1 MTARSHCETVDL
13 GLNVNHGF
21 SISFQPC
28 HINFNI
34 KMSDTDEPLDKKMEA
49 DRKQLNVLA
58 HDGVFWH
65 DLEMLCGDN
74 ISVTGGSDKDVGLNS
89 CLFHGGHFITSHSSL
104 ESIDGINFS
113 NDNTS
118 TIRSERLGTLQHD

>member
-65 DLEMLCGDN
+65 DLEMFSDYDV
-74 ISVTGGSDKDVGLNS
+74 SVTGSSNKYISPRGNIFHSCHLIASHCGLPGVDWINLRNNNASAIGS
-89 CLFHGGHFITSHSSL
+89 
-104 ESIDGINFS
+104 
-113 NDNTS
+113 
-118 TIRSERLGTLQHD
+118 